1 MRRLL
6 ILPTLLICSTLFAAP
21 STAPPPGPERPLR
34 LPQISERKLPNGL
47 TVVVAPLPTVPKV
60 SAILSFQTGASAW
73 RDQHQGAPN
82 VTANVLREGTDT
94 RTSKQIQEELRS
106 MGATLTSNVTDD
118 DTQLSGATLAE
129 FTERYLNLMNDIVLH
144 ANFPESEVQLAK
156 DNFVQNIQAQRADPN
171 FLANERTRK
180 EVFGNH
186 AYSFVV
192 PDEQGVQK
200 LTRENLKEFASTYYV
215 PNNAYLILVGD
226 IQAEPAFA
234 LAQKIF
240 GSWKSKDLPVQKN
253 EDLVRRDK
261 RQIYFVNRPG
271 SVQSTIYIGT
281 ATFPR
286 KSPDY
291 FAMRTA
297 DTIFGGAFNS
307 RLTQNIREKKG
318 YTYSPFSS
326 NSTWAQSGLFTVG
339 ANVRNEVTG
348 PTILETFYELDRMRV
363 APVTKEELDEAKAY
377 QNGNFSIELASQ
389 AGLAGR
395 IATIYTYGLPH
406 DFIQTFR
413 TKVNAVTAEDVE
425 HASAKYFDTYH
436 CAIVIVGDYG
446 KVKDQVDPF
455 GDVKLYQAT
464 GETATAKQ

>member
-1 MRRLL
+1 
-6 ILPTLLICSTLFAAP
+6 
-21 STAPPPGPERPLR
+21 
-34 LPQISERKLPNGL
+34 
-47 TVVVAPLPTVPKV
+47 
-60 SAILSFQTGASAW
+60 
-73 RDQHQGAPN
+73 HQGAPN

-234 LAQKIF
+234 LAQ
-240 GSWKSKDLPVQKN
+240 
-253 EDLVRRDK
+253 
-261 RQIYFVNRPG
+261 
-271 SVQSTIYIGT
+271 
-281 ATFPR
+281 
-286 KSPDY
+286 
-291 FAMRTA
+291 
-297 DTIFGGAFNS
+297 
-307 RLTQNIREKKG
+307 
-318 YTYSPFSS
+318 
-326 NSTWAQSGLFTVG
+326 
-339 ANVRNEVTG
+339 
-348 PTILETFYELDRMRV
+348 
-363 APVTKEELDEAKAY
+363 
-377 QNGNFSIELASQ
+377 
-389 AGLAGR
+389 
-395 IATIYTYGLPH
+395 
-406 DFIQTFR
+406 
-413 TKVNAVTAEDVE
+413 
-425 HASAKYFDTYH
+425 
-436 CAIVIVGDYG
+436 
-446 KVKDQVDPF
+446 
-455 GDVKLYQAT
+455 
-464 GETATAKQ
+464 